1 MRTDTCVE
9 RINSHPQSTDH
20 GCLVVYCLLEKERS
34 FVANMLCVCVSAPV
48 LNRFKKHHRSFDIW
62 HLASGV
68 LASGIWRHEASIPN
82 ESIVAHTRHFKVRRL
97 LSCVMCGCALVLR
110 RCSLGKPARTLVQK
124 DICGGQGETRF

>member
-48 LNRFKKHHRSFDIW
+48 LNRFKKHATAVLSKVAAGCSHEVRSA
-62 HLASGV
+62 L
-68 LASGIWRHEASIPN
+68 
-82 ESIVAHTRHFKVRRL
+82 ESAGYRPMVAGH
-97 LSCVMCGCALVLR
+97 A
-110 RCSLGKPARTLVQK
+110 
-124 DICGGQGETRF
+124 

>member
-1 MRTDTCVE
+1 ML
-9 RINSHPQSTDH
+9 
-20 GCLVVYCLLEKERS
+20 GCLLFIGEGEVVRCER
-34 FVANMLCVCVSAPV
+34 VVCVCVCVSAPV